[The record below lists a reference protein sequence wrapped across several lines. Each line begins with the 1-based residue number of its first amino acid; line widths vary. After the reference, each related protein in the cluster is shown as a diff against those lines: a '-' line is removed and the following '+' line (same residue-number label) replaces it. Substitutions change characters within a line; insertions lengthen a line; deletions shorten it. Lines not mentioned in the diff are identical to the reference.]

1 MKNFRNFIPY
11 LLIIFSIFTMA
22 HGEDDDDNA
31 LGELAADLMIGVGI
45 AICETSAACSMFMTI
60 IGTMAFLM
68 ILCTCLCGSDRDRR
82 ELWYNMPS
90 GRRVAGTGAGY
101 YAARRYLR

>member
-1 MKNFRNFIPY
+1 
-11 LLIIFSIFTMA
+11 MA

-60 IGTMAFLM
+60 ISTFVFIMM
-68 ILCTCLCGSDRDRR
+68 LCTCLCGSDHDRR
-82 ELWYNMPS
+82 GLWDSMPS
-90 GRRVAGTGAGY
+90 GRRVVGTGAGY

>member
-1 MKNFRNFIPY
+1 MKNLRNFIPY
-11 LLIIFSIFTMA
+11 LLIIFSLFTMV

-60 IGTMAFLM
+60 ITMTVFFM
-68 ILCTCLCGSDRDRR
+68 MLCTCLCGSDRDRR
-82 ELWYNMPS
+82 DLWDCMPS

>member
-1 MKNFRNFIPY
+1 MKTLRNFIPY

-45 AICETSAACSMFMTI
+45 AICETSAA
-60 IGTMAFLM
+60 
-68 ILCTCLCGSDRDRR
+68 
-82 ELWYNMPS
+82 
-90 GRRVAGTGAGY
+90 
-101 YAARRYLR
+101 

>member
-1 MKNFRNFIPY
+1 MV
-11 LLIIFSIFTMA
+11 

-45 AICETSAACSMFMTI
+45 AICETSATCSMFMTI
-60 IGTMAFLM
+60 ISMFVFIM
-68 ILCTCLCGSDRDRR
+68 MLCTCLCGSDHDRR
-82 ELWYNMPS
+82 GLWDSMPS
-90 GRRVAGTGAGY
+90 SRRVVGTGAGY